1 MHFQAI
7 NRSAGPFEG
16 LRNGL
21 GQKATS
27 TKHVRFSKDYQGD
40 KQTVNI
46 SLGHDNAADV
56 YVAFGPLRQLRTMPI
71 ETPPPSTDP
80 SISDKDEKYVQVDMP
95 TWSKATV
102 TQAYQCALLNRIK
115 VGNISFHGEWSTSKY
130 KPVFIHDCI
139 MQPRSLA
146 QLLGKMPPDII
157 PRMTPAFLPGF
168 YPHVHAETLQPCVM
182 QSTNDKDYVQGMLV
196 FGEGSHGRKLI
207 NRHYRANTR
216 RVMVDVQADIVVPV
230 PEHERKHKYQL
241 WRLQRRI
248 IRAYAWIWAAN
259 VGSSDAQFRNVMPK
273 WTLEDYIEGRL
284 EREQALRVEDAGWLE
299 DKVSV
304 PGDSQ
309 SWKEDREM
317 LPAGGTGDLDYD
329 RADGLTGW

>member
-7 NRSAGPFEG
+7 NGSAGPFEG
-16 LRNGL
+16 LENGP
-21 GQKATS
+21 GKAATPK
-27 TKHVRFSKDYQGD
+27 KHGRFFKDYQGD

-56 YVAFGPLRQLRTMPI
+56 YVAFGPLRQLGRMAVQI
-71 ETPPPSTDP
+71 PPPSVDLST
-80 SISDKDEKYVQVDMP
+80 SDKEDKYVQVDMP
-95 TWSKATV
+95 TWTKATV
-102 TQAYQCALLNRIK
+102 TQAYQTALLNRVKI
-115 VGNISFHGEWSTSKY
+115 GNISFHGEWSTGKY

-139 MQPRSLA
+139 MQPGSLA
-146 QLLGKMPPDII
+146 QLLEKMPPDII

-168 YPHVHAETLQPCVM
+168 YPHVHAETSQPCVM

-207 NRHYRANTR
+207 NRHYRTNTR
-216 RVMVDVQADIVVPV
+216 RVMVDVQADIVIPV
-230 PEHERKHKYQL
+230 PAHERKHKHQL
-241 WRLQRRI
+241 WRLQRRV

-259 VGSSDAQFRNVMPK
+259 VGSSDVRFRNVVPK

-304 PGDSQ
+304 PEDSQ
-309 SWKEDREM
+309 SWKEDGAI
-317 LPAGGTGDLDYD
+317 PQAGGTGHLDYD
-329 RADGLTGW
+329 RADDFTGW

>member
-1 MHFQAI
+1 
-7 NRSAGPFEG
+7 
-16 LRNGL
+16 
-21 GQKATS
+21 
-27 TKHVRFSKDYQGD
+27 
-40 KQTVNI
+40 
-46 SLGHDNAADV
+46 
-56 YVAFGPLRQLRTMPI
+56 MPVG
-71 ETPPPSTDP
+71 TPPPSVDL
-80 SISDKDEKYVQVDMP
+80 SSSDKEDKYVQVDMP

-102 TQAYQCALLNRIK
+102 TQAYQSALLNRVKI
-115 VGNISFHGEWSTSKY
+115 GSISFHGEWSTSKY

-139 MQPRSLA
+139 MQPGSLA

-230 PEHERKHKYQL
+230 PQHERKHKYQL

-259 VGSSDAQFRNVMPK
+259 VGSPDVQFRNVVPK

-284 EREQALRVEDAGWLE
+284 EREQALRVEDAGWIE

-304 PGDSQ
+304 PGESQ
-309 SWKEDREM
+309 SCTENRETS
-317 LPAGGTGDLDYD
+317 PAGGTGHLDYD
-329 RADGLTGW
+329 RADEFTGW

>member
-16 LRNGL
+16 LENGP
-21 GQKATS
+21 GKTATS
-27 TKHVRFSKDYQGD
+27 KKQVRFSRDYQRD

-56 YVAFGPLRQLRTMPI
+56 YVAFGPLRQLDRMAVQ
-71 ETPPPSTDP
+71 TPPPSLDLST
-80 SISDKDEKYVQVDMP
+80 SDKEDKYVQVDMP
-95 TWSKATV
+95 TWTKATV
-102 TQAYQCALLNRIK
+102 TQAYQTALLNRVKI
-115 VGNISFHGEWSTSKY
+115 GNISFHGEWSMSKY

-139 MQPRSLA
+139 MQPGSLA
-146 QLLGKMPPDII
+146 QLLEKMPPDII

-230 PEHERKHKYQL
+230 PAHERKHRHQL

-248 IRAYAWIWAAN
+248 IRTYAWIWAAN
-259 VGSSDAQFRNVMPK
+259 VGSSDVQFRNVVPK
-273 WTLEDYIEGRL
+273 WTLGDYIEGRL
-284 EREQALRVEDAGWLE
+284 EREQVLRVEDAGWLE
-299 DKVSV
+299 DKVSA
-304 PGDSQ
+304 PEDSQ
-309 SWKEDREM
+309 SWEEDREI
-317 LPAGGTGDLDYD
+317 PQAGGTGHLDYD
-329 RADGLTGW
+329 RADDFTGW